1 MAPATS
7 SINLQPRSSLLP
19 LRNIQQQA
27 VARSPPWY
35 FRETDQRDRAADSSS
50 HWSRDK
56 LIFLELCLLVY
67 NCAKLSDSAWFSLT
81 IFIANFVIHSSLTE
95 RSWSI
100 LAQPLIFLVVN
111 AKIWFKFRWLLLFIR
126 LHELILK
133 GVSFLVLCYCVL
145 CVLYWTHTYVYW
157 FSQPG
162 AVEQFTNL
170 TCTYQLA
177 SMWWCGIWQ
186 SSFISGPSTLQLW
199 FLSLP
204 TSWIK
209 LNVYVLREKIQR
221 IVSGPHYQQEQCV
234 LHNAWAYS

>member
-19 LRNIQQQA
+19 PRNIQQQP

-50 HWSRDK
+50 HWSRGK

-67 NCAKLSDSAWFSLT
+67 NCSKLSDSAWFSLT

-100 LAQPLIFLVVN
+100 LTQPLIFLVVN

-126 LHELILK
+126 LHELICHFERCLLL
-133 GVSFLVLCYCVL
+133 GSVLL
-145 CVLYWTHTYVYW
+145 CVVRTVLDTYLCILVFSTRSCWTI
-157 FSQPG
+157 
-162 AVEQFTNL
+162 
-170 TCTYQLA
+170 YQSNMYISISINVMMRNMTIIIYLRTQYTTI
-177 SMWWCGIWQ
+177 MV
-186 SSFISGPSTLQLW
+186 FI
-199 FLSLP
+199 
-204 TSWIK
+204 TSYL
-209 LNVYVLREKIQR
+209 LN
-221 IVSGPHYQQEQCV
+221 
-234 LHNAWAYS
+234 